1 MMAERNS
8 TTTRPDSTDDTT
20 TLNQIHRILNG
31 TEWDSETIEKV
42 AALIEASGRHIA
54 DPNDNGRLIYNG

>member
-1 MMAERNS
+1 MAERNS

-31 TEWDSETIEKV
+31 TEWDSDTMSQV
-42 AALIEASGRHIA
+42 AELVELSGRHIA
-54 DPNDNGRLIYNG
+54 DPNDNGRLSK